1 MGNLYTGL
9 QAIME
14 AERSSAGSSVDVGEG
29 VIDAPIVVEAD
40 GETENQ
46 VESAAEG

>member
-14 AERSSAGSSVDVGEG
+14 AERSSAGNSVDVGEEA
-29 VIDAPIVVEAD
+29 IEAPIVVED

-46 VESAAEG
+46 IEPAAEG